1 MSTSEATEAA
11 KRKFAH
17 QHPDWADEH
26 PHSSQP
32 HKHHTA
38 PTTHTTH
45 NVVAV
50 CNLTGLKAVCEHKEN
65 GERHAVKEKEE
76 PQAAGRAVK
85 EPTQAKAEAGR
96 KAEAGKQ
103 EGTFVLS
110 VIPHGEPAKL
120 HWIPQGTPPVV
131 HNEKSVGYQGS
142 DPFHTIEHEN
152 AANADK
158 REAEKKQLDR
168 ELQELHDKKAGLRT
182 HGANLLG
189 ERAQIEQY
197 AHKLEKKREALDQ
210 KSSHSQVN
218 GNLGKRKAQAIHKQR
233 LQHQQDQAALNRK
246 KAHNAQAMAD
256 HEHKQAQNAK
266 DISHFQKENAAHVR
280 FNLQLYTEHG
290 KLSDVDVITLTAEMS
305 QHCQEHPVWKVFDA
319 QTHKLLASHN
329 GMTLQC
335 NNLLAPVV
343 KETVLSRLVPH
354 LPQHG
359 DAYWVRNIHPHT
371 YKIQLETCYAE
382 KEILI
387 HVYPQIK
394 SGLALTINRERGHM
408 PAPDD
413 SWLGRIEKYE
423 EKFKKI
429 LNLLERFAPNL
440 ENVDIDIL
448 AQGKLNLSNT
458 WEEEPH
464 SDEVVWKA
472 KVDADLDLIEASFRI
487 PIASIDPLP
496 QAFKDK
502 IGNFVDAGIFFT
514 FDGKVGAGFAGA
526 WTDKEGFRM
535 EEGSISGNFALGV
548 EGLIAFGKDG
558 KWGRL
563 EATGT
568 STISVGAKVKGAE
581 KVLLLELS
589 WQFVHPF
596 TAEFSLF
603 GPFDTKWYE
612 WKHDLWNPGLPH
624 ALAPLH
630 LFEIGG

>member
-26 PHSSQP
+26 PRP
-32 HKHHTA
+32 NPTHKHHAA
-38 PTTHTTH
+38 PTTRTTH

-50 CNLTGLKAVCEHKEN
+50 CNLTGLKVVCEHKEN

-76 PQAAGRAVK
+76 PQAAGRAIK
-85 EPTQAKAEAGR
+85 EPTEAKAAAGR
-96 KAEAGKQ
+96 KGEASKQ

-110 VIPHGEPAKL
+110 VIPHGEPGPL
-120 HWIPQGTPPVV
+120 HLIPRGTPPVV
-131 HNEKSVGYQGS
+131 HNQKSIGYQGS
-142 DPFHTIEHEN
+142 DPFHTTDHEN
-152 AANADK
+152 AKNADA

-168 ELQELHDKKAGLRT
+168 ELKELHSKAAGLRA
-182 HGANLLG
+182 HGANLQG

-197 AHKLEKKREALDQ
+197 AHKLEERRQALDQ
-210 KSSHSQVN
+210 KSSHAPVN
-218 GNLGKRKAQAIHKQR
+218 GNLGKRKTQLVHKQR
-233 LQHQQDQAALNRK
+233 LQLNEDKATADRK
-246 KAHNAQAMAD
+246 STRNARAMA
-256 HEHKQAQNAK
+256 EQQHKQAQNAK
-266 DISHFQKENAAHVR
+266 DLSHFQKENAAHVR

-290 KLSDVDVITLTAEMS
+290 KPSDVDVIMLTAEMS

-319 QTHKLLASHN
+319 ETHKLLASHN
-329 GMTLQC
+329 GLTLPC

-343 KETVLSRLVPH
+343 RETVLSRLVPH

-359 DAYWVRNIHPHT
+359 DAYWVKNIQPHT
-371 YKIQLETCYAE
+371 YKIQLETCYAQ

-394 SGLALTINRERGHM
+394 SGLALTVNRQKGRM
-408 PAPDD
+408 AAPDD

-429 LNLLERFAPNL
+429 LHFLEVWMPKLENL
-440 ENVDIDIL
+440 EIDIL

-472 KVDADLDLIEASFRI
+472 KVDADLDLIEASGRI
-487 PIASIDPLP
+487 PIASINPLP

-502 IGNFVDAGIFFT
+502 LGNFIDAGIYFT
-514 FDGKVGAGFAGA
+514 FDGKIGAGFAGA
-526 WTDKEGFRM
+526 WTIKEHFRM
-535 EEGSISGNFALGV
+535 EEGSISGTFTLGV
-548 EGLIAFGKDG
+548 EGLIACGEHG
-558 KWGRL
+558 KWGRM
-563 EATGT
+563 EANGT
-568 STISVGAKVKGAE
+568 STISVGAKVKGEE
-581 KVLLLELS
+581 KVLFLELS
-589 WQFVHPF
+589 WQFTHPF
-596 TAEFSLF
+596 TAEFAIF
-603 GPFDTKWYE
+603 GPYDVELYE

-624 ALAPLH
+624 TLAPMH